1 MQLKTSVR
9 NLVEFLLRSGDIDN
23 RRAVSADGAM
33 VEGGRIHRMIQRRMG
48 AEYKAEVSLRYI
60 QHPGNGG
67 SSRQIRHYNRRKS

>member
-33 VEGGRIHRMIQRRMG
+33 VEGGRIH
-48 AEYKAEVSLRYI
+48 VSRTKSNSRDGLRT
-60 QHPGNGG
+60 
-67 SSRQIRHYNRRKS
+67 